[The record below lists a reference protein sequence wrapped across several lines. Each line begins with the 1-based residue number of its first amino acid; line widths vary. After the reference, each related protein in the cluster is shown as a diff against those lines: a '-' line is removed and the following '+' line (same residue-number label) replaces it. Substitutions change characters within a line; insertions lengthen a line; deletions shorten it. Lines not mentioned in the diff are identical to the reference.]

1 VRSILVVLVLI
12 VADVTSAAC
21 EVNAPAEGVPAAR
34 SPGRAAQIV
43 NATILANGCQEFG
56 PADGKLAEKAMYDL
70 VEGCT
75 SVPGGVAQFGATL
88 LPGGH
93 IDITGAPGQPDVVPI
108 CILKHALAHTVPL
121 AKPCRLDVKIEQSS
135 VHVRDREKSEK

>member
-1 VRSILVVLVLI
+1 LLLI
-12 VADVTSAAC
+12 VAGVTSAAC
-21 EVNAPAEGVPAAR
+21 GANAPAETAPAVR
-34 SPGRAAQIV
+34 SPSPARAAQVV

-56 PADGKLAEKAMYDL
+56 PADGKLAEKAMYEL

-75 SVPGGVAQFGATL
+75 SVPGGIAQFGATL

-108 CILKHALAHTVPL
+108 CILKHPLTHKVPL

-135 VHVRDREKSEK
+135 VPVRDREKPEK